1 VQEVPKRVRRS
12 CCERLPALTDRLC
25 NPPPI
30 AIREAPM
37 RVARSLACRVVR
49 HEKRY
54 LMTMIEIIEV
64 HERAPIQ

>member
-12 CCERLPALTDRLC
+12 CCERSPALTERPC

-30 AIREAPM
+30 AICQAPM
-37 RVARSLACRVVR
+37 RLARLLACRMVR
-49 HEKRY
+49 HEQRH